1 MKNKIHDERIEK
13 SKLEVKNEAI
23 YMISF
28 ILLVS
33 IIRNVFMLKLPISNY
48 ITEIFILG
56 AIWVYVFIRNL
67 WLGNL
72 INVAETVNKKVIL
85 LCTIISSI
93 TLTMTFAVNN
103 FNLYS
108 SKYSGVFDGLFWA
121 AILVM
126 FIQMFILS
134 LLFYVAMG
142 KIKK

>member
-48 ITEIFILG
+48 ITEMFILG
-56 AIWVYVFIRNL
+56 AIWIYVFIRNL

-85 LCTIISSI
+85 LCTIVSSI
-93 TLTMTFAVNN
+93 ILTMTFAVNN

-108 SKYSGVFDGLFWA
+108 SKYSGVFDRLFWA